1 MTTQTDTTGTVPLE
15 VQGLSLEERIS
26 NLEQEVLHL
35 RENAPRADKATLLIF
50 SSDLD
55 KVLAGL
61 VIATTAASMGIEVT
75 CFFTFWGLNVL
86 KEKRV
91 FEGKA
96 VMERMIDLMTPT
108 GPGHMGVS
116 RMNMGGAGAA
126 MLKHMMKGKKVLS
139 GDEFLQLAK
148 ESGVRLIA
156 CSMSMDVMGIRQE
169 ELTDGIEVGG
179 AAAYLGEASRSGVTL
194 FI

>member
-1 MTTQTDTTGTVPLE
+1 MAIQTDTTGTARLE
-15 VQGLSLEERIS
+15 VQGLSLEERIA

-61 VIATTAASMGIEVT
+61 VIATTAASMGMEVT

-91 FEGKA
+91 YGGKA
-96 VMERMIDLMTPT
+96 VMERMIDLMTPA

-116 RMNMGGAGAA
+116 RLNMGGAGAA
-126 MLKHMMKGKKVLS
+126 MLKHMMKGKKVLN
-139 GDEFLQLAK
+139 GDEFLHLAK

>member
-1 MTTQTDTTGTVPLE
+1 MTTKTDTSNIAGVEL
-15 VQGLSLEERIS
+15 QGLSVEDRIA

-35 RENAPRADKATLLIF
+35 RGQAPRADKATLLIF

-61 VIATTAASMGIEVT
+61 VIATTAASMGMEVT
-75 CFFTFWGLNVL
+75 VFFTFWGLNVL

-91 FEGKA
+91 YQGKA

-116 RMNMGGAGAA
+116 RMNMGGAGAV
-126 MLKHMMKGKKVLS
+126 MLKHMMKGKNVMS
-139 GDEFLQLAK
+139 GDEFLALAK

-156 CSMSMDVMGIRQE
+156 CSMSMDVMGIRKE
-169 ELTDGIEVGG
+169 ELTDGIDVGG
-179 AAAYLGEASRSGVTL
+179 AAAYLGEAARSGVTL

>member
-1 MTTQTDTTGTVPLE
+1 MTTKSDTGGIAD
-15 VQGLSLEERIS
+15 VQLQDLSLEDRIA

-35 RENAPRADKATLLIF
+35 REQAPRADKATLLIF

-61 VIATTAASMGIEVT
+61 VIATTAASMGMEVT
-75 CFFTFWGLNVL
+75 VFFTFWGLNVL

-91 FEGKA
+91 YHGKA

-126 MLKHMMKGKKVLS
+126 MLKHMMKGKNVMS
-139 GDEFLQLAK
+139 GDEFLSLAK

-156 CSMSMDVMGIRQE
+156 CSMSMDVMGIRKE
-169 ELTDGIEVGG
+169 ELTDGIDVGG
-179 AAAYLGEASRSGVTL
+179 AAAYLGEAARSGVTL

>member
-1 MTTQTDTTGTVPLE
+1 MTIQTDVTGIAPLE
-15 VQGLSLEERIS
+15 VQGLSLEERIA
-26 NLEQEVLHL
+26 NLEQELLHL
-35 RENAPRADKATLLIF
+35 RETAPRADKATLLIF

-86 KEKRV
+86 KERRV
-91 FEGKA
+91 YEGKA
-96 VMERMIDLMTPT
+96 VMERMIDLMTPA

-148 ESGVRLIA
+148 ECGVRLIA
-156 CSMSMDVMGIRQE
+156 CSMSMDVMGIRAE
-169 ELTDGIEVGG
+169 ELTGGIEVGG